1 MALLKLQQIR
11 SDGIGYIDHRD
22 LYFGKYTYRARV
34 HMVGAYLCSFATTKE
49 EVEKRIKYN
58 KKTLALAK
66 VDDLVRFAEWRKEQ
80 KKEKKSEITF
90 RIEGQTA
97 SVFSNDLDFLRE
109 LESMGFNVDFTAVE
123 DVVPVGVKY
132 FVNEPKYKYRIYL
145 KSKRVSDDFP
155 KKLQNM
161 FDRYKDSGTKIAPS
175 ASLKEWL
182 TDRGPGFPSS
192 FGGYMSWKRSYCS
205 SHYFI
210 EYNDESFITI
220 FALTFTSMISRK
232 FTLEKRPEST

>member
-34 HMVGAYLCSFATTKE
+34 HMVGAYLCSFATKKE
-49 EVEKRIKYN
+49 DFQKRIKFN

-90 RIEGQTA
+90 RIENDCA
-97 SVFSNDLDFLRE
+97 SVFSNNLDFLRE
-109 LESMGFNVDFTAVE
+109 LETMGFNVDFTAVE
-123 DVVPVGVKY
+123 DVVPVGIKY

-155 KKLQNM
+155 KKLENM
-161 FDRYKDSGTKIAPS
+161 FARYKGTGTKIVPS
-175 ASLKEWL
+175 PSLREWL
-182 TDRGPGFPSS
+182 TERGTPSL
-192 FGGYMSWKRSYCS
+192 GGWLAWRRSYCS

-210 EYNDESFITI
+210 DYNDESFITI